1 MSARASNVAM
11 TEPDARSATLDS
23 MDARE
28 ARSTTIRTGPSTPL
42 RTGRLEARRERLM
55 EEGRRLFLAKGYAGA
70 SVNEIV
76 RLAGGSL
83 ATLYGEFGSKEGLF
97 AEIMRQRAH
106 IMYGWDEA
114 VCFKK
119 QESREGLRAL
129 GKRLLDRVLEEE
141 SLGLYRIAISEG
153 PRFAELRKAVLEDS
167 FPLFIQSL
175 GDALIDMRVATA
187 KDSTALAEEFLSLLH
202 GQLVFRAAC
211 SGGHRISTRCRAQ
224 HVEQVVER
232 FLALHPPRKSRLR

>member
-1 MSARASNVAM
+1 MSARASNLAIVEQPSRNAV
-11 TEPDARSATLDS
+11 ESRDASAKS
-23 MDARE
+23 
-28 ARSTTIRTGPSTPL
+28 L
-42 RTGRLEARRERLM
+42 RTNRLEARRGRIM

-83 ATLYGEFGSKEGLF
+83 ATLYNEFGSKEGLF

-106 IMYGWDEA
+106 IMYGWDDA
-114 VCFKK
+114 VCFK
-119 QESREGLRAL
+119 QQGSRDGLRAL

-175 GDALIDMRVATA
+175 GEALMDMRIATS
-187 KDSTALAEEFLSLLH
+187 KESTALAEEFLSLLH

-211 SGGHRISTRCRAQ
+211 SGGNQISSKCRAQ

-232 FLALHPPRKSRLR
+232 FLALHPPRKSRQR

>member
-1 MSARASNVAM
+1 
-11 TEPDARSATLDS
+11 
-23 MDARE
+23 
-28 ARSTTIRTGPSTPL
+28 
-42 RTGRLEARRERLM
+42 M
-55 EEGRRLFLAKGYAGA
+55 EEGRRLFLTKGYAGA

-97 AEIMRQRAH
+97 AEIMRERAH

-119 QESREGLRAL
+119 KESREGLRAL

-187 KDSTALAEEFLSLLH
+187 KDSTVLAEEFLSLLH

-211 SGGHRISTRCRAQ
+211 GGGNRISPKCRAQ

-232 FLALHPPRKSRLR
+232 FLALHPPRKPRLR